1 VDGRL
6 PAAVSPPYKT
16 PTKQDVDQD
25 RSHRREDEMRTT
37 TKMAFAVLA
46 LALGAPAHG
55 QTVEK
60 AVEKKQ
66 LTLAVGGKTALYYLP
81 LTICERLGYFKEQG
95 LDVTINDFR
104 GGAQSLQALVG
115 GSVDVVTGAYEHTIR
130 MQAKG
135 QDIKAVI
142 ELGRFPGIVV
152 ALRKDKAAGYTSA
165 ADLKGMKIGVS
176 APGSSTNFFV
186 MYLMS
191 KAGLK
196 PTDAAY
202 IGVGIGPSAVA
213 AIKKGEIDALSNLDP
228 MITKLEQDGDIKVV
242 ADSRTEEGTRAIF
255 GGSNPA
261 AVLYVRQDFI
271 DKNPAT
277 VQALVNAFYKT
288 LRWLDKATPEDIAA
302 TVPEDYFLGDKAL
315 YLAAVRANKP
325 VYSRTG
331 VIPAAGM
338 KSAAD
343 MLLAFDDELRGAN
356 VDLAKTFDGRFV
368 EKAAAAR

>member
-1 VDGRL
+1 MKSVNAL
-6 PAAVSPPYKT
+6 LVTFALVS
-16 PTKQDVDQD
+16 
-25 RSHRREDEMRTT
+25 S
-37 TKMAFAVLA
+37 LA
-46 LALGAPAHG
+46 GAAHG
-55 QTVEK
+55 QTPGQV
-60 AVEKKQ
+60 VEKKQ

-81 LTICERLGYFKEQG
+81 LTICERLGFFKEQG

-135 QDIKAVI
+135 QAIRAVI

-152 ALRKDKAAGYTSA
+152 GVRKEKAASYKSA
-165 ADLKGMKIGVS
+165 ADLKGAKIGVS

-196 PTDAAY
+196 PTDASY

-213 AIKKGEIDALSNLDP
+213 AMKKGEIDAISNLDP
-228 MITKLEQDGDIKVV
+228 MMTKLEQEGDIKVV

-261 AVLYVRQDFI
+261 AVLYARADFI
-271 DKNPAT
+271 DKNPNT

-288 LRWLDKATPEDIAA
+288 LRWLEQATPEQIAA
-302 TVPEDYFLGDKAL
+302 TVREEYFLGDKAL
-315 YLAAVRANKP
+315 YVAAVKANKP
-325 VYSRTG
+325 VYSVTG

-338 KSAAD
+338 QVRRRHAAC
-343 MLLAFDDELRGAN
+343 LR
-356 VDLAKTFDGRFV
+356 
-368 EKAAAAR
+368 

>member
-1 VDGRL
+1 MKTCRL
-6 PAAVSPPYKT
+6 GVAAL
-16 PTKQDVDQD
+16 
-25 RSHRREDEMRTT
+25 
-37 TKMAFAVLA
+37 VLA
-46 LALGAPAHG
+46 LAFSGAAFG
-55 QTVEK
+55 Q
-60 AVEKKQ
+60 ALEKKQ
-66 LTLAVGGKTALYYLP
+66 VTLGVGGKTALYYLP

-135 QDIKAVI
+135 QDIRALI

-152 ALRKDKAAGYTSA
+152 AVRKDKAASYKSA

-196 PTDAAY
+196 PADASY

-213 AIKKGEIDALSNLDP
+213 AIKKGDLDALSNLDP
-228 MITKLEQDGDIKVV
+228 VMTRLEQDGDIKIV
-242 ADSRTEEGTRAIF
+242 ADSRSEEGTRAIF

-261 AVLYVRQDFI
+261 AVLYAKQDFI
-271 DKNPAT
+271 EKNPNT
-277 VQALVNAFYKT
+277 VQALINAFYKT
-288 LRWLDKATPEDIAA
+288 LKWLEQATPEQIAA
-302 TVPEDYFLGDKAL
+302 TVPEEYFLGDKAL
-315 YLAAVRANKP
+315 YVAAVKANKP
-325 VYSRTG
+325 VYSLTG
-331 VIPAAGM
+331 IIPPAGM

-343 MLLAFDDELRGAN
+343 MLLAFDDELKDAK
-356 VDLAKTFDGRFV
+356 VDLAKTFEGRFV
-368 EKAAAAR
+368 NKTAGK